1 MDVKETKAILRKYGI
16 SPIKTQGQNFLID
29 KEIAKREVEAAQ
41 IKGTDVVLEV
51 GPGIGALTEQILKK
65 GCRVIAI
72 EKDPA
77 FVKVL
82 NDRFSSEN
90 LEIVN
95 ADVLKTDLPRFDVVV
110 SNIPYQISSP
120 LTLKLLKHGFKRGV
134 LMYQE
139 AFAERLVGEP
149 GEWDYSRLS
158 VVTYYYSDAEIL
170 ETISPMAFFPR
181 PKVSSAI
188 VRLSPRPPPFKVD
201 EDRFFRLVRGMFTVK
216 KKTAKNAILI
226 AKKIEGIEIDLK
238 KVPGELLEKRVFE
251 LHPKEIALISNI
263 GG

>member
-1 MDVKETKAILRKYGI
+1 MDLKETKAILRKYGI
-16 SPIKTQGQNFLID
+16 LPIKTQGQNFLVD
-29 KEIAKREVEAAQ
+29 EGIAKREVEAAQ
-41 IKGTDVVLEV
+41 IEDTDVVLEI
-51 GPGIGALTEQILKK
+51 GPGIGALTEEVLKK

-72 EKDPA
+72 ERDPA

-82 NDRFSSEN
+82 NDRFSTEN
-90 LEIVN
+90 IEIVN
-95 ADVLKTDLPRFDVVV
+95 VDVLRTDLPPFDIVV

-120 LTLKLLKHGFKRGV
+120 LTLKLLKHGFKGGV

-139 AFAERLVGEP
+139 AFAMRLVAEP

-158 VVTYYYSDAEIL
+158 VVTYYYSDAEVL
-170 ETISPMAFFPR
+170 ETISPRAFFPQ

-188 VRLSPRPPPFKVD
+188 VRLFPRPPPIKVN

-216 KKTAKNAILI
+216 KKTVKNAILI
-226 AKKIEGIEIDLK
+226 AKKVEGIEVDLK
-238 KVPGELLEKRVFE
+238 KVPDELLEKRVFE
-251 LHPKEIALISNI
+251 LHPEEMALISKI